1 MSNLRKKMVMNL
13 KYGGITKEEYEEL
26 QDEILEKDRSSLQ
39 MTAICLVFMF
49 TGLFLGSLVN
59 NLMAS
64 NRIAYAMLWLCFV
77 ILYLITKNL
86 KKKSKWLV
94 LPLWYGAMTY
104 MFVYAAVLNT
114 IVRNDISATTFCII
128 MIVAPLLILDRPW
141 HVFSYFTLV
150 VLLFIPMAFHF
161 KSSYLAFTDMV
172 NILCC
177 LFLGTVIHFGI
188 IRTKLREMMQ
198 RRYIEKQRDT
208 DNLTGCLTKA
218 AFENQMKQCLKE
230 DENAGVLLVMDV
242 DKFKSIND
250 NYGHTFGD
258 LVLHTFGQN
267 LAGTFPQSSLCGR
280 FGGDEFVVWMPGI
293 LTKKEITEHLD
304 ELMDRIHSIKTPDG
318 KIVITSSI
326 GIAECPE
333 NGKTYQELF
342 ENADAALY
350 TAKNLGRNR
359 YVFCPDMGKGI

>member
-1 MSNLRKKMVMNL
+1 
-13 KYGGITKEEYEEL
+13 
-26 QDEILEKDRSSLQ
+26 
-39 MTAICLVFMF
+39 
-49 TGLFLGSLVN
+49 
-59 NLMAS
+59 
-64 NRIAYAMLWLCFV
+64 MLWLCFV

-141 HVFSYFTLV
+141 RVFSYFTLV

-161 KSSYLAFTDMV
+161 KNAYLAFTDMV

-218 AFENQMKQCLKE
+218 AFENQMMQCLKE

-293 LTKKEITEHLD
+293 LAKKEITEHLD

>member
-1 MSNLRKKMVMNL
+1 MENKHNMYVAVAYKLMADENGETVVIEEATAEKPFQFIS
-13 KYGGITKEEYEEL
+13 GFGIT
-26 QDEILEKDRSSLQ
+26 
-39 MTAICLVFMF
+39 
-49 TGLFLGSLVN
+49 
-59 NLMAS
+59 
-64 NRIAYAMLWLCFV
+64 
-77 ILYLITKNL
+77 
-86 KKKSKWLV
+86 
-94 LPLWYGAMTY
+94 
-104 MFVYAAVLNT
+104 
-114 IVRNDISATTFCII
+114 
-128 MIVAPLLILDRPW
+128 LD
-141 HVFSYFTLV
+141 
-150 VLLFIPMAFHF
+150 
-161 KSSYLAFTDMV
+161 
-172 NILCC
+172 
-177 LFLGTVIHFGI
+177 
-188 IRTKLREMMQ
+188 
-198 RRYIEKQRDT
+198 
-208 DNLTGCLTKA
+208 
-218 AFENQMKQCLKE
+218 AFENQMMQCLKE

-293 LTKKEITEHLD
+293 LAKKEITEHLD
-304 ELMDRIHSIKTPDG
+304 ELVDRIHSIKTPDG